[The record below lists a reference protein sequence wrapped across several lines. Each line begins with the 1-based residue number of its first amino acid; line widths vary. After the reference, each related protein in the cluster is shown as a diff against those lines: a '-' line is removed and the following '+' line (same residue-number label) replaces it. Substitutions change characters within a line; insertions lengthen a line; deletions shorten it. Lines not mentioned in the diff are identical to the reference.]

1 MLDSWVEDRGGND
14 QRMGMVAGDD
24 GAMAHSAAHHHPCR
38 SDTAATLQMVAS
50 ALSFSL
56 MGVCVKQVG
65 ARIPVAEVVLARA
78 LVSVA
83 LSWWLL
89 RRAGVAPWGRQR
101 GLLVWR
107 GVVGTLALLCVY
119 AAISQLPLT
128 AATVL
133 QYLYPTFTA
142 LLAWLVLGERIG
154 KRVVAA
160 VAVGWSG
167 VILVAH
173 PGALLPNSPGQAP
186 LALPPTA
193 VLIALAGALLTA
205 VAYVSVRKLRGSEH
219 PLVIVFYFPLVAVPM
234 SLPLVLLD
242 PVWPTPMELLW
253 LLGVGVFTQLGQ
265 VSLTRGLVALPAA
278 RATAISYVQVV
289 FAGLWGWLLFAE
301 AVDGWTIAGA
311 ALVLLATLISLS
323 SSGATDRSTTAPAHP
338 GESGAVGPGAS
349 SRPARPAADK
359 AQKGC
364 PPESGRH

>member
-1 MLDSWVEDRGGND
+1 VVKSWDAEWGGND
-14 QRMGMVAGDD
+14 QRTGEVTGDD
-24 GAMAHSAAHHHPCR
+24 GAMAHSAANHHPCGNA
-38 SDTAATLQMVAS
+38 TGATLQMVAS

-65 ARIPVAEVVLARA
+65 GRIPVAEVVLARG

-89 RRAGVAPWGRQR
+89 RRSGVEPWGRQR

-119 AAISQLPLT
+119 AAISQLPLA

-142 LLAWLVLGERIG
+142 LLAWLVLGERVG
-154 KRVVAA
+154 RRVLAA

-167 VILVAH
+167 VLLVAH
-173 PGALLPNSPGQAP
+173 PNALQIGALSAGALDAGALGQ
-186 LALPPTA
+186 LALPGWP
-193 VLIALAGALLTA
+193 VLIGLAGALLTA
-205 VAYVSVRKLRGSEH
+205 VAYVSVRKLKGREH

-242 PVWPTPMELLW
+242 PVWPTPVELLW

-265 VSLTRGLVALPAA
+265 VTLTRSLMALPAA

-289 FAGLWGWLLFAE
+289 FAGLWGWLLFGE
-301 AVDGWTIAGA
+301 AVDGWTLAGA

-323 SSGATDRSTTAPAHP
+323 SSRATDRSTTA
-338 GESGAVGPGAS
+338 
-349 SRPARPAADK
+349 AAL
-359 AQKGC
+359 
-364 PPESGRH
+364 PRER